1 MSITGTKITSPQE
14 IELSISSGT
23 SSPVKS
29 ASNPSIC
36 ALVNEYVSDVEIF
49 KYAWNAPIAFSNAVF
64 IFSKLALDTLFCIT
78 S

>member
-1 MSITGTKITSPQE
+1 
-14 IELSISSGT
+14 
-23 SSPVKS
+23 
-29 ASNPSIC
+29 
-36 ALVNEYVSDVEIF
+36 VNEYVSDVEIF